1 MENQFFNKTIE
12 EQLNILENEKFYS
25 KDELEQID
33 FLRKN
38 GFFELDINERIGFL
52 EKAGLFH
59 LDVNDDPPT
68 IPLTLDKV
76 DYTNKKLVSKIS
88 RKFAYFLAE
97 MFLKNIVKKKELIIK
112 DIKGIENIQNIDS
125 GAILTCNHFNPFDV
139 FTLEKIFKDSGERKK
154 RKMYKVI
161 REGNY
166 TNFPGLYGFLF
177 RNCDTLPLASSKKVM
192 VEFIKSI
199 DKIIKNKDFV
209 LIYPE
214 QSMWLNYKKPKL
226 LQNGAF
232 KLAVRNNCPIV
243 PIFICFEDSDVI
255 DKDGNPVQAYTVNI
269 GKPIYKND
277 NLSDNEN
284 IEYLKQENYNIW
296 KNIYED
302 FYKITLEYTT
312 ENRRLETING
322 K

>member
-214 QSMWLNYKKPKL
+214 QSMWLNYKKPNL